1 MTITAEEVK
10 AMAELLVWLR
20 KAPRG
25 EIEFTLEGRKSVIRP
40 DYILADHADLL
51 DRLSAQAQGSGTPF
65 AYAYEYPTYDGP
77 VIRFETNG
85 REINGSKPTRAIPL
99 YTHPSA
105 GPAVSEALE
114 LIIRNCN
121 GCEHDARYLARK
133 LGEGGFS
140 EQQNALVLAEYFKTF
155 REELKTV
162 LAALSAPSGPSV
174 EDVERII
181 PIKSK

>member
-1 MTITAEEVK
+1 MTPQQRAAIIVEDILSKFGITKDGSDGMVAASEFDDMK
-10 AMAELLVWLR
+10 TYTI
-20 KAPRG
+20 RG
-25 EIEFTLEGRKSVIRP
+25 I
-40 DYILADHADLL
+40 ADLL

-85 REINGSKPTRAIPL
+85 RKINGSKPTRAIPL

-105 GPAVSEALE
+105 GPAVS
-114 LIIRNCN
+114 
-121 GCEHDARYLARK
+121 
-133 LGEGGFS
+133 
-140 EQQNALVLAEYFKTF
+140 
-155 REELKTV
+155 
-162 LAALSAPSGPSV
+162 GPSV